1 MSTALTTIESK
12 VLALESEFNRVN
24 NYQVNFKK
32 ESLFALQL
40 LSSNEFLM
48 KTAQNKP
55 DSLKNAIMN
64 IAAIGI
70 TLNPA
75 QKEAYLVPRGGQVCL
90 DISYMGLI
98 KLATDTG
105 SVTWVQAEIVK
116 EKDTFEYLGV
126 GQKPN
131 HKFQPFGERGQ
142 MIGVY
147 CVAKLSTGE
156 FLTTIMSK
164 AEIEEI
170 RNKSSQASKSGP
182 WVTFFEEMA
191 KKTVIKRASKL
202 WPKSERLDTA
212 VHVLNEHEGIDF
224 SNQGKTYTPE
234 AREEARAENAIDKI
248 RELLA
253 THGKT
258 EDGLL
263 KYINTQF
270 KTDIKTI
277 DDMTPEMIESSFRAL
292 GV

>member
-1 MSTALTTIESK
+1 MTTALTAIESK
-12 VLALESEFNRVN
+12 VLSLENAFNKVN
-24 NYQVNFKK
+24 NYQINFRK

-40 LSSNEFLM
+40 LRTNDFLLRA
-48 KTAQNKP
+48 AQNKP
-55 DSLKNAIMN
+55 ESLENAIMN

-105 SVTWVQAEIVK
+105 SVTWVQAEIVR
-116 EKDTFEYLGV
+116 EKDVFEHLGV

-131 HKFQPFGERGQ
+131 HKFQPFGDRGQ

-156 FLTTIMSK
+156 FLTTVMSK

-202 WPKSERLDTA
+202 WPKSERVQEA
-212 VHVLNEHEGIDF
+212 VEILNQHEGIDF
-224 SNQGKTYTPE
+224 SKGAHIEP
-234 AREEARAENAIDKI
+234 AREGLEANEDTFAKL
-248 RELLA
+248 REVLVA
-253 THGKT
+253 KGRT
-258 EDGLL
+258 EDKLIG
-263 KYINTQF
+263 YINTQF
-270 KTDIKTI
+270 KTEIKTI
-277 DDMTPEMIESSFRAL
+277 EEMTPEMIESAL
-292 GV
+292 RVMGA

>member
-12 VLALESEFNRVN
+12 VLSLENAFNKVN
-24 NYQVNFKK
+24 NYQINFKK

-40 LSSNEFLM
+40 LKGSDFLL

-55 DSLKNAIMN
+55 ESLENAIMN

-116 EKDTFEYLGV
+116 EKDIFEYLGV

-131 HKFQPFGERGQ
+131 HKFQPFGDRGQ

-202 WPKSERLDTA
+202 WPKSERVQEA
-212 VHVLNEHEGIDF
+212 VEILNQHEGIDF
-224 SNQGKTYTPE
+224 TKYAHVESPREGLE
-234 AREEARAENAIDKI
+234 ANEDTFSKLREV
-248 RELLA
+248 LA
-253 THGKT
+253 AKGKT
-258 EDGLL
+258 EDKLL
-263 KYINTQF
+263 GFINTQF
-270 KTDIKTI
+270 KTEIKTI
-277 DDMTPEMIESSFRAL
+277 EEMTPEMIESAL
-292 GV
+292 RVMGA